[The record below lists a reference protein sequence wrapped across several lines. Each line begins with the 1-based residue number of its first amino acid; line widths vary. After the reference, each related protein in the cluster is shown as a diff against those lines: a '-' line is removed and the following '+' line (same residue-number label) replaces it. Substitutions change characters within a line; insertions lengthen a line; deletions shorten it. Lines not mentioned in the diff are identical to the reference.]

1 MRRFILTK
9 APNICELVGRD
20 KRHLVQLCL
29 PIEKLKG
36 TIKFPVVASEKLD
49 GVFCFAY
56 VSNNDCYIYSR
67 TGEEYTSLRHLRPEL
82 IKVAKETQC
91 EIIIFE
97 AYTEGV
103 PQPTIS
109 GWCRDT
115 KRQHTEIE
123 AYVHDALMFTEFYTC
138 DTDSGYA
145 DRYDYLRFIFNCVSD
160 LKYVH
165 LVEQRLLNSKTALM
179 QMAEEIW
186 SRGGEGVV
194 YREFF
199 AGYMPGKRNSTM
211 VKIKKGVS
219 YDLKVAAV
227 EEGKGKYVGCVGKLI
242 CHDRNGKVVKVGSGL
257 TDEQRKTWWS
267 PWGYDEV
274 VGKIVQIDA
283 MAVSSK
289 GVLREPRFK
298 GIRHDKMEV
307 DVIC

>member
-1 MRRFILTK
+1 MTK

-115 KRQHTEIE
+115 KRQHTEVE
-123 AYVHDALMFTEFYTC
+123 AYVHDIMTFDDFKKASTQLCYGERAEYLIRLFTQNHFEYIHKVHQYFYHSVAAVMAL
-138 DTDSGYA
+138 
-145 DRYDYLRFIFNCVSD
+145 
-160 LKYVH
+160 
-165 LVEQRLLNSKTALM
+165 
-179 QMAEEIW
+179 AENVW
-186 SRGGEGVV
+186 KSGGEGVV
-194 YREFF
+194 YREYFS
-199 AGYMPGKRNSTM
+199 GYMPGKRNSTM